1 MKGLNYDQN
10 LRQQGKHS
18 RRSWLHNISMNLDQS
33 LNVVEITEKE
43 IDNI

>member
-1 MKGLNYDQN
+1 MTKISDNREN
-10 LRQQGKHS
+10 IQGAHGS
-18 RRSWLHNISMNLDQS
+18 NISMNLDQS